1 MMSLQVTSLIAGLFA
16 LMVVPLSFLITI
28 RRFKVRTVFGDAGD
42 KILRRRIRALGNFT
56 EYVPLALIVLGLVE
70 GQGAPSLLVW
80 SLGIAFLASRIAHA
94 VGMLYSTTPTLRA
107 IGMLVQHTAFII
119 SGVWLVF
126 SVLK

>member
-94 VGMLYSTTPTLRA
+94 VGMLYSTTPPLRA